1 MRRLSR
7 VRLLGTDRTGVIISE
22 APRRRMSDPRLYL
35 VRVGESEAATEYRYE
50 HELEAA

>member
-1 MRRLSR
+1 MNRLSR

-22 APRRRMSDPRLYL
+22 APRRRMSDARLYL
-35 VRVGESEAATEYRYE
+35 VRVGDATEYRYE